1 MFYLGALL
9 PRFKSVD
16 NRALLFRNRLCY
28 RFMKHKPDYTISL
41 YLFTMHAYQSFDDQ
55 TLLTLLRQGD
65 KDAYTV
71 IYDRYKNLLYSH
83 AYKKLCDTEE
93 VKDVLQDLFTNLW
106 NKRADIPVAM
116 NLSGYLYAGIRNRI
130 LNLLS
135 HKAVEH
141 KYIASLQQFIQEGAY
156 TTDLALREKEMAE
169 CIQKEIDLL
178 PPKMRE
184 VFLLS
189 RNEHL
194 SHQEIAERLGISEQ
208 TVAKQVT
215 NALRILRVR
224 LGSLFVL
231 IYLLR

>member
-1 MFYLGALL
+1 
-9 PRFKSVD
+9 
-16 NRALLFRNRLCY
+16 
-28 RFMKHKPDYTISL
+28 
-41 YLFTMHAYQSFDDQ
+41 MHAYQSFTDQ

-71 IYDRYKNLLYSH
+71 IYDRYKNLLYNH
-83 AYKKLCDTEE
+83 AYKKLGDPEE
-93 VKDVLQDLFTNLW
+93 VKDVLQELFTNLW
-106 NKRADIPVAM
+106 NKRVDIPVAT

-135 HKAVEH
+135 HKEVEN
-141 KYIASLQQFIQEGAY
+141 KYLTSIQQYTQQEDY
-156 TTDLALREKEMAE
+156 STDLVIREKEMADL
-169 CIQKEIDLL
+169 IQKEIDQL

-189 RNEHL
+189 RKENL
-194 SHQEIAERLGISEQ
+194 SHHEIAEQLSISEQ

-224 LGSLFVL
+224 LGSFFLLLLF
-231 IYLLR
+231 LLR

>member
-1 MFYLGALL
+1 
-9 PRFKSVD
+9 
-16 NRALLFRNRLCY
+16 
-28 RFMKHKPDYTISL
+28 
-41 YLFTMHAYQSFDDQ
+41 MHAYQSFTDQ

-71 IYDRYKNLLYSH
+71 IYDRYKNLLYNH
-83 AYKKLCDTEE
+83 AYKKLGDPEE
-93 VKDVLQDLFTNLW
+93 VKDVLQELFTNLW
-106 NKRADIPVAM
+106 NKRVDIPVAM

-135 HKAVEH
+135 HKEVEN
-141 KYIASLQQFIQEGAY
+141 KYLTSIQQYTQEGDY
-156 TTDLALREKEMAE
+156 STDLVIREKEMADL
-169 CIQKEIDLL
+169 IQKQIDQL

-189 RNEHL
+189 RKENL
-194 SHQEIAERLGISEQ
+194 SHHEIAEQLSISEQ

-224 LGSLFVL
+224 LGSFFLL
-231 IYLLR
+231 LLLLLR

>member
-1 MFYLGALL
+1 
-9 PRFKSVD
+9 
-16 NRALLFRNRLCY
+16 
-28 RFMKHKPDYTISL
+28 
-41 YLFTMHAYQSFDDQ
+41 MHAYQSFNDQ

-71 IYDRYKNLLYSH
+71 IYDRYKNLLYNH
-83 AYKKLCDTEE
+83 AYKKLGDPEE
-93 VKDVLQDLFTNLW
+93 VKDVLQELFTTLW
-106 NKRADIPVAM
+106 NKRVDIPVAM

-135 HKAVEH
+135 HKEVEN
-141 KYIASLQQFIQEGAY
+141 KYLTSIKQFTQEGDY
-156 TTDLALREKEMAE
+156 STDLAIREKEMADL
-169 CIQKEIDLL
+169 IQKEIDQL

-189 RNEHL
+189 RKENL
-194 SHQEIAERLGISEQ
+194 SHHEIAEQLSISEQ

-224 LGSLFVL
+224 LGSFFLL
-231 IYLLR
+231 LLLLLR

>member
-1 MFYLGALL
+1 
-9 PRFKSVD
+9 
-16 NRALLFRNRLCY
+16 
-28 RFMKHKPDYTISL
+28 
-41 YLFTMHAYQSFDDQ
+41 MHAYQSFTDQ

-71 IYDRYKNLLYSH
+71 IYDRYKNLLYNH
-83 AYKKLCDTEE
+83 AYKKLGDPEE
-93 VKDVLQDLFTNLW
+93 VKDVLQELFTNLW
-106 NKRADIPVAM
+106 NKRVDIPVAM

-135 HKAVEH
+135 HKEVEN
-141 KYIASLQQFIQEGAY
+141 KYLTSIQQYTQEGDY
-156 TTDLALREKEMAE
+156 STDLVIREKEMADL
-169 CIQKEIDLL
+169 IQKEIDQL

-189 RNEHL
+189 RKENL
-194 SHQEIAERLGISEQ
+194 SHHEIAEQLSISEQ

-224 LGSLFVL
+224 LGSFFLL
-231 IYLLR
+231 LLLLLR

>member
-1 MFYLGALL
+1 MQFL
-9 PRFKSVD
+9 
-16 NRALLFRNRLCY
+16 
-28 RFMKHKPDYTISL
+28 L
-41 YLFTMHAYQSFDDQ
+41 YLSLMHAYQSFNDQ

-71 IYDRYKNLLYSH
+71 IYDRYKNLLYNH
-83 AYKKLCDTEE
+83 AYKKLGDPEE
-93 VKDVLQDLFTNLW
+93 VKDVLQELFTILW
-106 NKRADIPVAM
+106 NKRVDIPVAM

-135 HKAVEH
+135 HKEVEN
-141 KYIASLQQFIQEGAY
+141 KYLTSIKQFTQEGDY
-156 TTDLALREKEMAE
+156 STDLAIREKEMADL
-169 CIQKEIDLL
+169 IQKEIDQL

-189 RNEHL
+189 RKENL
-194 SHQEIAERLGISEQ
+194 SHHEIAEQLSISEQ

-224 LGSLFVL
+224 LGSFFLL
-231 IYLLR
+231 LLLLLR

>member
-1 MFYLGALL
+1 
-9 PRFKSVD
+9 
-16 NRALLFRNRLCY
+16 
-28 RFMKHKPDYTISL
+28 
-41 YLFTMHAYQSFDDQ
+41 MHAYQSFNDQ

-71 IYDRYKNLLYSH
+71 IYDRYKNLLYNH
-83 AYKKLCDTEE
+83 AYKKLGDPEE
-93 VKDVLQDLFTNLW
+93 VKDVLQELFTNLW
-106 NKRADIPVAM
+106 NKRVDIPVAM

-135 HKAVEH
+135 HKEVEN
-141 KYIASLQQFIQEGAY
+141 KYLTSIKQFTQEGDY
-156 TTDLALREKEMAE
+156 STDLVIREKEMADL
-169 CIQKEIDLL
+169 IQKEIDQL

-189 RNEHL
+189 RKENL
-194 SHQEIAERLGISEQ
+194 SHHEIAEQLSISEQ

-224 LGSLFVL
+224 LGSFFVL
-231 IYLLR
+231 LLLLLR

>member
-1 MFYLGALL
+1 MQFL
-9 PRFKSVD
+9 
-16 NRALLFRNRLCY
+16 
-28 RFMKHKPDYTISL
+28 L
-41 YLFTMHAYQSFDDQ
+41 YLSQMHAYQSFNDQ

-71 IYDRYKNLLYSH
+71 IYDRYKNLLYNH
-83 AYKKLCDTEE
+83 AYKKLGDPEE
-93 VKDVLQDLFTNLW
+93 VKDVLQELFTNLW
-106 NKRADIPVAM
+106 NKRVDIPVAM

-135 HKAVEH
+135 HKEVEN
-141 KYIASLQQFIQEGAY
+141 KYLTSIKQFTQEGDY
-156 TTDLALREKEMAE
+156 STDLVIREKEMADL
-169 CIQKEIDLL
+169 IQKEIDQL

-189 RNEHL
+189 RKENL
-194 SHQEIAERLGISEQ
+194 SHHEIAEQLSISEQ

-224 LGSLFVL
+224 LGSFFVL
-231 IYLLR
+231 LLLLLR